1 MPELNLYPNPEEE
14 RRPLCLILGNIFRTR
29 TREVSDNYTKEQ
41 INDLFELGR
50 FTPVLFYKAKAK
62 KLFDL
67 KLSFED
73 SKYLLQEMRLSVDEI
88 VNCINNV
95 KLDIGLIRKL
105 NCSKEILLSEI
116 PGIISTVGDIE
127 RFRTLINKNLSIEDI
142 KTLFRQLCLTYNDV
156 ISLSECGY
164 EVTSISSLR
173 RNNYT
178 CEELITLAKII
189 SAPSVFSLFLEDNQ
203 NLKFLLTIRNILNK
217 NITNC
222 DSALKCYNELYDVIP
237 NKLCNS
243 FLEFTEKLIKR
254 ATNAG
259 GNNREEDP
267 TISYEDIMV
276 FHMDLASG
284 GISIITEIKDAI
296 PKVFIFVEK
305 IIKHFKPEYSKL
317 VEEEGSS
324 PIKPIVLASIWLSL
338 DITLAR
344 KYYSDIETIDLKTIT
359 KTILSFIISSMCGAT
374 GYFHSGGIGLPFPNI
389 TSYIGTYFNVQKTIE
404 KHAPKIYSKLPHCLK
419 FDSPKEFD
427 KLVKEKQINARRG
440 LYMTY
445 TYRVGN
451 AFLCNILG
459 TSSFTTETANNIFK
473 SLWPLPQESESIR
486 MYFIY
491 SGIPIYSRLPLEK
504 VFVTINKT
512 PHYE

>member
-1 MPELNLYPNPEEE
+1 MPELNLLPNPEEE
-14 RRPLCLILGNIFRTR
+14 RRPLCLIRGNIFRTR

-105 NCSKEILLSEI
+105 NCSKEILLLEI
-116 PGIISTVGDIE
+116 PGIISTVGSDE
-127 RFRTLINKNLSIEDI
+127 RFKILINRGLSIENI

-156 ISLSECGY
+156 SSLLNCGY
-164 EVTSISSLR
+164 EVTAIFSLR
-173 RNNYT
+173 RGNYS
-178 CEELITLAKII
+178 CEELIALAKII
-189 SAPSVFSLFLEDNQ
+189 SAPSVFSLFQEDNQ
-203 NLKFLLTIRNILNK
+203 NLKFLLLIRTILNKK

-222 DSALKCYNELYDVIP
+222 DSALECYNELYYAIP

-243 FLEFTEKLIKR
+243 FLGFTEKWIVHSPN
-254 ATNAG
+254 TG
-259 GNNREEDP
+259 GNPRTEDP
-267 TISYEDIMV
+267 IISYEDIMV
-276 FHMDLASG
+276 FHMDLAGGTIPIVSG
-284 GISIITEIKDAI
+284 AYDAI
-296 PKVFIFVEK
+296 PKLLIIAEK
-305 IIKHFKPEYSKL
+305 VIKFFKPEYSKF
-317 VEEEGSS
+317 VEEEASGANV
-324 PIKPIVLASIWLSL
+324 PIKPLVLASIWLSL

-344 KYYSDIETIDLKTIT
+344 KYYSDINTIDLKEIT
-359 KTILSFIISSMCGAT
+359 KTIISFIISSMCGVT
-374 GYFHSGGIGLPFPNI
+374 GYFHSGGTGLPIPNI
-389 TSYIGTYFNVQKTIE
+389 TNYIRTYFNVQKLIE
-404 KHAPKIYSKLPHCLK
+404 EHTPKIYNKLPHCLK
-419 FDSPKEFD
+419 FDSPEEFD
-427 KLVKEKQINARRG
+427 KLIKEKQIDACRG
-440 LYMTY
+440 LFMTY

-459 TSSFTTETANNIFK
+459 NSTFTRETAKNIFE

-491 SGIPIYSRLPLEK
+491 SGIPIYSKLPLEK
-504 VFVTINKT
+504 VFVAIC
-512 PHYE
+512 

>member
-1 MPELNLYPNPEEE
+1 MEPSLYKTPEEKK
-14 RRPLCLILGNIFRTR
+14 IISIFSNIIKTS
-29 TREVSDNYTKEQ
+29 TKEVSNNYTKEQ

-50 FTPVLFYKAKAK
+50 FTPVLFYKTKAK

-67 KLSFED
+67 GLSFED
-73 SKYLLQEMRLSVDEI
+73 SKYLLQEMSLSVDEI
-88 VNCINNV
+88 VNCIKDV
-95 KLDIGLIRKL
+95 KLDTGLIRKL

-127 RFRTLINKNLSIEDI
+127 RFRTLISKNLSIEDI
-142 KTLFRQLCLTYNDV
+142 KTLFRQQLCLTYNDV

-305 IIKHFKPEYSKL
+305 IIKHFKPEYSKM

-427 KLVKEKQINARRG
+427 KLVKEKQINACRG

-445 TYRVGN
+445 SYRVGN